1 MDVQT
6 ENLPRSALDRLVKCY
21 VRQYGGSLDRRQ
33 TFVEICTVISTA
45 GAESLN
51 YVPSVVCFSV
61 SGKVRELE
69 ISTTIDGLIDRK
81 AAISILI
88 SNATNI

>member
-6 ENLPRSALDRLVKCY
+6 EDLPRSALDRLVKCY

-51 YVPSVVCFSV
+51 YVSNVMCFSV
-61 SGKVRELE
+61 SGNGRSWERTLRPHRTLR
-69 ISTTIDGLIDRK
+69 INNNAGL
-81 AAISILI
+81 
-88 SNATNI
+88 